1 MVKGLQETFERLQ
14 LYTDGIKPFAAD
26 EATAQILHKH
36 LLKGLG
42 AETVDFLLL
51 YQEVCCSAPQHLT
64 KQNVKLKMLIE
75 L

>member
-14 LYTDGIKPFAAD
+14 LYTDGIKSFAED

-36 LLKGLG
+36 LLRGLG

-51 YQEVCCSAPQHLT
+51 YQEVCCDAPQHYPPRRL
-64 KQNVKLKMLIE
+64 L
-75 L
+75 